1 MANGFLLHR
10 VSMIEIVTYFVTSA
24 GEVVY
29 RIEVQQRGK
38 EVM

>member
-10 VSMIEIVTYFVTSA
+10 VSLLKIVTYFVTSE
-24 GEVVY
+24 GEVVNK
-29 RIEVQQRGK
+29 IEIQQRGK